1 MSAAETRKKI
11 AVVFTGGTIT
21 MLPRQGAAGVVPDD
35 EAHRL
40 LEALAPLHHEIGIQS
55 VPWGN
60 RPSPHM
66 DHELMFRLAKDLDAL
81 LTDPALIGAVV
92 LHGTDLLVESAFL
105 ADLCLE
111 TRKPVVFT
119 GSMRFYSELGYDG
132 IRNLLGGIKACLLP
146 IPEEMGV
153 VLLMTDRLFA
163 AREVVKVNSLN
174 IDAFEAPGS
183 GPVGY
188 VAGESLML
196 TRHPQK
202 RLRPFQAR
210 ALDTRVPMVSCF
222 PGIEPGIIDALSATS
237 PAGLVVEGFGAG
249 NVPPGLVEPLLKLI
263 NNQIPVVLTT
273 RCIDG
278 GVWPLYGYPGGGADL
293 ETRGII
299 SGGRLTAHKAQIQLM
314 ACLGSNMDPAA
325 IRRVFQT
332 ICH

>member
-1 MSAAETRKKI
+1 MSTRGQKI
-11 AVVFTGGTIT
+11 AVFFTGGTIT
-21 MLPRQGAAGVVPDD
+21 MLPKPGVAGVVPDD
-35 EAHRL
+35 EAQKL
-40 LEALAPLHHEIGIQS
+40 LDVLAPQHENVCIEP
-55 VPWGN
+55 VNWGN

-66 DHELMFRLAKDLDAL
+66 NPELMFQLARDIEACLSEPDM
-81 LTDPALIGAVV
+81 IGAVV

-111 TRKPVVFT
+111 TGKPVIYT

-163 AREVVKVNSLN
+163 AREVIKVNSLN

-188 VAGESLML
+188 VAGDNLLL

-210 ALDTRVPMVSCF
+210 AINSRVPVIACY
-222 PGIEPGIIDALSATS
+222 PGMDSGIIHRL
-237 PAGLVVEGFGAG
+237 PPENLAGLVVEGFGAG
-249 NVPPGLVEPLLKLI
+249 NIPPDLVEPLEQLVKDR
-263 NNQIPVVLTT
+263 IPVVLAT

-293 ETRGII
+293 AARGII
-299 SGGRLTAHKAQIQLM
+299 PAGRLTALKAQIQLM
-314 ACLGSNMDPAA
+314 ACLGSDMDIAA
-325 IRRVFQT
+325 IRRAFQAA
-332 ICH
+332 CH